1 MKIIAD
7 YRQCIQCDV
16 SFDDELWT
24 KCPRCGLKPL
34 DSAGYG
40 ARPLEEDSS
49 DEINASPDSW
59 SRGFFDEEVA

>member
-16 SFDDELWT
+16 SFDDTLWS
-24 KCPRCGLKPL
+24 KCPRCGLKHL
-34 DSAGYG
+34 DSIGYG
-40 ARPLEEDSS
+40 ARPLEDSS

-59 SRGFFDEEVA
+59 TRGYFDEEAEK